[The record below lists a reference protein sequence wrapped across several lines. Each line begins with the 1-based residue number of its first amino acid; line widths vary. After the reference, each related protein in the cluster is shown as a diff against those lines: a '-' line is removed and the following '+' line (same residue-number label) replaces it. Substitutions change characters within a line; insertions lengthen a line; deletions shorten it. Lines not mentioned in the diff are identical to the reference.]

1 MGKLLGLSAGAVFLV
16 VGFYQGLDLQR
27 SFSSGKRVTADN
39 MGEILKAEAVK
50 LNKKKGKRRGYS
62 TFKGAYVRGRVLSME
77 YTVHVHPRRV
87 NTVAASD
94 KLRARLKKKLCRGA
108 MFNALRQGAMFEIT
122 YRAKRHDQFLFEV
135 RFDESNCNNRA

>member
-1 MGKLLGLSAGAVFLV
+1 MGKLFGLSAGAIFLV
-16 VGFYQGLDLQR
+16 VGFYQGLNLER
-27 SFSSGKRVTADN
+27 SFSGGKKVTADN

-77 YTVHVHPRRV
+77 YMVHIHPKRV

-94 KLRARLKKKLCRGA
+94 KLRAKMRKN
-108 MFNALRQGAMFEIT
+108 FALARCSMHCGKARCSRSPI
-122 YRAKRHDQFLFEV
+122 A
-135 RFDESNCNNRA
+135 